1 MLASL
6 RNTKEMARHHLQS
19 ISFCDILILR
29 YAARFSFRQIELH
42 LRSDVRRLY
51 LRGKAREIGRIDFC
65 AFFRRFFYSKEVIAM
80 ETRVALIGIVVEEA
94 VSIEKM
100 NALLH
105 QYGAYI
111 IGRMGVPYPKR
122 GINIISVAMDAPG
135 DVISAL
141 SGKLGMLPGI
151 STKTIYSKISST
163 PEDNAL

>member
-1 MLASL
+1 M
-6 RNTKEMARHHLQS
+6 
-19 ISFCDILILR
+19 
-29 YAARFSFRQIELH
+29 
-42 LRSDVRRLY
+42 V
-51 LRGKAREIGRIDFC
+51 DFC
-65 AFFRRFFYSKEVIAM
+65 AFFRRFFNSKEVISM
-80 ETRVALIGIVVEEA
+80 ETRVALIGIVVEDA

-111 IGRMGVPYPKR
+111 IGRMGVPYQKR

-135 DVISAL
+135 DIISAL

-163 PEDNAL
+163 TGDTVL